1 MRGRDETT
9 AAAPLGEVVKG
20 LRQVLMQ
27 GQSLPRAATSLD
39 ESARRLAG
47 LGDTLE
53 TTLQGVAGDLVSALR
68 DGILEIRADM
78 KSAVEDTGT
87 VTRQAFE
94 PVLERSVERAVSIAA
109 ERTEALA
116 GTLRDHMAA
125 RSEADDVL
133 IARLDERVA
142 ALAERIAT
150 QQETFAE
157 RMAESVRARTEALL
171 DRLEASASA
180 LRDAGREQQA
190 ALTVAVE
197 SAEARVASLEAETG
211 RRLHALFDALQAGAT
226 RQAESLVGF
235 EQRLAEARASD
246 AEFLRQALSQHG
258 SDLSG
263 QLGAAGEQLREAA
276 SLVQAGGAELSALAE
291 AFAQAV
297 ERHRDASA
305 TWLERLG
312 DVEGAVDRAG
322 REAAA
327 EALGAQ
333 LAATEEVLARQLD
346 FQRELY
352 EQLRDLRGGPRPE
365 RADGDGPAAAEVA
378 AENAPD
384 AAPETSIDEASDAAD
399 ADTAQD
405 TDV

>member
-9 AAAPLGEVVKG
+9 AFAPLGEVVKG
-20 LRQVLMQ
+20 LRQLITQ

-39 ESARRLAG
+39 ESARRLAD
-47 LGDTLE
+47 LGDTVE
-53 TTLQGVAGDLVSALR
+53 TTLQGVTGDLVSALR

-78 KSAVEDTGT
+78 KSAVEDTGA

-125 RSEADDVL
+125 RSEADAAL

-171 DRLEASASA
+171 ERLEASASA
-180 LRDAGREQQA
+180 LRDAGHQQQA
-190 ALTVAVE
+190 ALTMAVE

-211 RRLHALFDALQAGAT
+211 RRLHALFDALQEGAT
-226 RQAESLVGF
+226 RQAESLAGF

-246 AEFLRQALSQHG
+246 AEFLREALSQHG
-258 SDLSG
+258 TDLSG

-305 TWLERLG
+305 AWLERLG

-327 EALGAQ
+327 DALGAQ

-346 FQRELY
+346 FQRELF
-352 EQLRDLRGGPRPE
+352 EQLRGLRGGAKPE
-365 RADGDGPAAAEVA
+365 RSEGDDPAASEAAGQTA
-378 AENAPD
+378 AETSRDRSPD
-384 AAPETSIDEASDAAD
+384 ARAAAAD
-399 ADTAQD
+399 AG
-405 TDV
+405 TDEDADD